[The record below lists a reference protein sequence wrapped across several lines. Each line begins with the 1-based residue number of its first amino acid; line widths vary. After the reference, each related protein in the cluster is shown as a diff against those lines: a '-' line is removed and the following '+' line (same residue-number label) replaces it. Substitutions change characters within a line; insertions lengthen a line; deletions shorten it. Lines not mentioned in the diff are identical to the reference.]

1 MTIIT
6 LTTDF
11 GDKDGYIGMLKGVI
25 YAINPAALLVDIT
38 HQLEP
43 QNILQ
48 GAFMLHTTHR
58 HFPPGTI
65 HVAVVDPGVGTSRRA
80 ICLEVPEVGYFV
92 GPDNGLFSYILE
104 AYPNTIARELINP
117 AYHRQLISKT
127 FHGRDIFA
135 PVAAFLG
142 RGEPF
147 EEVGPQLELS
157 GLVRLENL
165 WPAWEQKTNG
175 KRLIK
180 GKIIH
185 IDNFGNLISN
195 IHRRL
200 FAELSSAEL
209 ERLKIGIPLQITATG
224 IKDTYGNEKKDT
236 LIALF
241 GSSDFLE
248 LARVNGRADSRYGEK
263 FAKIGEKFHVRL
275 ES

>member
-11 GDKDGYIGMLKGVI
+11 GDKDGYVGMLKGII

-38 HQLEP
+38 HQLEA

-65 HVAVVDPGVGTSRRA
+65 HVAVVDPGVGTNRRA
-80 ICLEVPEVGYFV
+80 ICMEVPEVGYFV

-104 AYPNTIARELINP
+104 AYPNIVARELSNP

-147 EEVGPQLELS
+147 EEVGPQLELF

-165 WPAWEQKTNG
+165 WPEWEEKKG

-195 IHRRL
+195 IPRRMFDEL
-200 FAELSSAEL
+200 TPAELA
-209 ERLKIGIPLQITATG
+209 RLKIGIPLQITTTG

-241 GSSDFLE
+241 SSSDFLE
-248 LARVNGRADSRYGEK
+248 LARVNGRADSSYGQKYIKVGDK
-263 FAKIGEKFHVRL
+263 FQVRL
-275 ES
+275 IK